1 MSDESGVPAADGVP
15 PEENVDPPPDDL
27 GTDDTPAVDAVPAD
41 EPVATEPDVVDEPP
55 ATDADMVDQPL
66 ATDADVADEP
76 VAPDA
81 IVVGAAAAGAAS
93 PPLPPT
99 PPEPAPPPPPA
110 APPQATPGPPEQGI
124 PRRYRVGLVGA
135 SLFGLLVLAV
145 GASLVYILVKIWPSV
160 PQASNAGGGGTGSGG
175 SGNKIEL
182 FWGLFT
188 FHLLPETALI
198 VLTGVMG
205 GIGATIFI
213 AVSFGDYVGN
223 RRFAKNWIWFY
234 LVRFFVGPALAL
246 IFYFAVRGGFLA
258 TSASGTDINPYGIA
272 ALAGLVGLYSKRA
285 GDKLKEVFDTLFQVS
300 QDEARGDSITNPLPT
315 IAGIEPPPTASAE
328 TLTFTLRGTGFIES
342 STVAVGWSP
351 KDGSQPT
358 LLQRDTI
365 FVSETELE
373 ITLNT
378 EDVAEGGVLWISVTN
393 PTPGGG
399 TAGPQAFDIT

>member
-1 MSDESGVPAADGVP
+1 MTDESGVSAAGDVP

-27 GTDDTPAVDAVPAD
+27 GTDDTPAVDAEPAD
-41 EPVATEPDVVDEPP
+41 EPVATEPDVVDEP
-55 ATDADMVDQPL
+55 V
-66 ATDADVADEP
+66 ATDADVVDEP
-76 VAPDA
+76 AAPDA
-81 IVVGAAAAGAAS
+81 IVIEGAAAGAAS
-93 PPLPPT
+93 PPLPP
-99 PPEPAPPPPPA
+99 PAPPA
-110 APPQATPGPPEQGI
+110 APPQSIPGPPEQGI
-124 PRRYRVGLVGA
+124 PRRYLVGLFGA

-145 GASLVYILVKIWPSV
+145 GASLVYILIKIWPSV
-160 PQASNAGGGGTGSGG
+160 PQASNAGTGGTSSSGTA
-175 SGNKIEL
+175 NKIEL
-182 FWGLFT
+182 FQGLFG

-300 QDEARGDSITNPLPT
+300 QDEARGDGITNPLPT
-315 IAGIEPPPTASAE
+315 IGGIEPPLTASPE
-328 TLTFTLRGTGFIES
+328 ELTFTLRGTGFIEV
-342 STVAVGWSP
+342 STVSVGRSAVG
-351 KDGSQPT
+351 DTQPT
-358 LLQRDTI
+358 LLPRETSYT
-365 FVSETELE
+365 SETQLE
-373 ITLNT
+373 ITLLT
-378 EDVAEGGVLWISVTN
+378 EDVAEAGQLWISVTN
-393 PTPGGG
+393 PAPGGG
-399 TAGPQAFDIT
+399 TAGPQAFDIL